1 MALWQWFQ
9 PKASPTNLLKLQFL
23 VTSDIAPLFRLYLF
37 ITEFIVT
44 KFKTFTISNGLS
56 DPSIYKYYS
65 RNKCSASALGN
76 LPFSTQLDIIIPF
89 INRFHFDSHFR
100 ISPSRAQLTP
110 NKSSPR
116 YWLGNLR
123 ISTQLDMII
132 TFINRFTLKFRINL
146 SAAQLTRNSSPR

>member
-9 PKASPTNLLKLQFL
+9 PSASPTNLLKLQFL

-65 RNKCSASALGN
+65 RNESSASALGN
-76 LPFSTQLDIIIPF
+76 LRFSTQLDIIIPF

-100 ISPSRAQLTP
+100 ISPSRGQLTP

-123 ISTQLDMII
+123 ILPNLIWLSPSSVKE
-132 TFINRFTLKFRINL
+132 TLKAILEVIFRQPN
-146 SAAQLTRNSSPR
+146 